1 VLYAAD
7 FPYTAYTNLSFIVTS
22 VTNSQVTDLSSNGLA
37 LFSQDSNRLADGW
50 TQCIACAAV
59 DRSLSRVGWS
69 RPEACEKCFKKYCWD
84 RRWYSIRASRGP
96 SGTPP
101 CSIESVDQIGVG
113 MGQVSEVFWS
123 PQTSSCVIMYSSS
136 HRRKPTPRQSMSD
149 TSHISGGG
157 PDWAETVHPHPLTS

>member
-1 VLYAAD
+1 
-7 FPYTAYTNLSFIVTS
+7 
-22 VTNSQVTDLSSNGLA
+22 
-37 LFSQDSNRLADGW
+37 
-50 TQCIACAAV
+50 
-59 DRSLSRVGWS
+59 
-69 RPEACEKCFKKYCWD
+69 
-84 RRWYSIRASRGP
+84 
-96 SGTPP
+96 
-101 CSIESVDQIGVG
+101 

>member
-69 RPEACEKCFKKYCWD
+69 RPEACEKGFKKYCWD
-84 RRWYSIRASRGP
+84 GTVDDRQP
-96 SGTPP
+96 SFLEPALVLDPSLT
-101 CSIESVDQIGVG
+101 
-113 MGQVSEVFWS
+113 
-123 PQTSSCVIMYSSS
+123 
-136 HRRKPTPRQSMSD
+136 
-149 TSHISGGG
+149 
-157 PDWAETVHPHPLTS
+157 WAEWNATVFY